1 MDDIICLIRWMGVTQ
16 QRLRISM
23 IPMPVLSGPISGE
36 TIETEIIEWARQA
49 RRWTI
54 GAAEVFHYF
63 IIKSKRMPVASACS
77 WGVAFACHYFPLNK
91 SMVFGNVQDST
102 NLNVLFADKGEFQG
116 AIAETLT
123 A

>member
-1 MDDIICLIRWMGVTQ
+1 LAKQGNFIHPGYQMDDIICLIRWMGVTQ

-77 WGVAFACHYFPLNK
+77 WGVAFAMFTEYFPC
-91 SMVFGNVQDST
+91 VQAVRNV
-102 NLNVLFADKGEFQG
+102 V
-116 AIAETLT
+116 
-123 A
+123 